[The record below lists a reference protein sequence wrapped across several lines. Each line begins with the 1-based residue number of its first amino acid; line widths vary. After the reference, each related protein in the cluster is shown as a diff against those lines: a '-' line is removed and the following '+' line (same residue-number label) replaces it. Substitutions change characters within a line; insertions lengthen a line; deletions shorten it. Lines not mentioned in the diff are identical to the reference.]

1 MVAISATCWIWPTES
16 TVQFLVRNPTTV
28 DLTLFIS
35 PNFLKSLCLE
45 ETVTVCVLIVMAVLG
60 WKNWGPANSEI
71 ECKDCCLLLSHVWLF
86 CDLMDCSPPSPT
98 VLGIFQARI
107 LEWVAISFTRG
118 SSQLRDWT
126 CISCLEGK
134 FFTTEPLGSPE
145 CKDRILEKGQ
155 RRLEENR
162 KEWVPVNPLKRA
174 VSSNWAIP
182 HASFKMPATEW
193 L

>member
-86 CDLMDCSPPSPT
+86 CDLMDCSPPSPHCSWDFSGKNT
-98 VLGIFQARI
+98 GMGCHFLHQGIFPTQGLNLHLLLGRQI
-107 LEWVAISFTRG
+107 LYHWAT
-118 SSQLRDWT
+118 
-126 CISCLEGK
+126 GK
-134 FFTTEPLGSPE
+134 P
-145 CKDRILEKGQ
+145 
-155 RRLEENR
+155 
-162 KEWVPVNPLKRA
+162 W
-174 VSSNWAIP
+174 
-182 HASFKMPATEW
+182 M
-193 L
+193 